1 MRLIQ
6 SSIIIV
12 SLTLLATCFAK
23 NEASVRGLKKAKGS
37 KLPTKSV
44 KSFKS
49 SKKAKAAKSDKTKT
63 GKKSKTPK
71 GKKGGSG
78 SKSAKSTKSKSCKLK
93 KSSKNFKIEG
103 YNTYNNMTLKRTG
116 LPSLLN
122 PVVNNSVAFLGDWDS
137 IWGDYVSI
145 CLEDAVVECSR
156 RCAEED
162 GKCTTF
168 EVTAVDDGRS
178 INSPMHYC
186 HLINNNVNEF
196 NSRRIYPTSELS
208 PVVTYV
214 YNNKLAPPLKVDE
227 MPKGLYPDNSASA
240 DFQTYGIPAVS
251 CVGTQGL
258 TNPNFNQALFK
269 ECATCFLSAASPYNS
284 CISIVAGICGGVSLK
299 GEKLNFFSDDTC
311 GQACFAGKASNYA
324 CLSTLQTYVLAV
336 EGQALINAPDLGPV
350 FGCTTSN
357 IFDPTTGEKIPDYT
371 CPPNTNQPVPN

>member
-1 MRLIQ
+1 MGA
-6 SSIIIV
+6 SI
-12 SLTLLATCFAK
+12 
-23 NEASVRGLKKAKGS
+23 RGLKDAKSS
-37 KLPTKSV
+37 KSKSV

-49 SKKAKAAKSDKTKT
+49 SKNPEAAKRKKTKT
-63 GKKSKTPK
+63 KSL
-71 GKKGGSG
+71 
-78 SKSAKSTKSKSCKLK
+78 KSAKSTKYAKSCKFE
-93 KSSKNFKIEG
+93 KSSKDFNRAIEE
-103 YNTYNNMTLKRTG
+103 YDHEKYKDMTLKNPGVTSF
-116 LPSLLN
+116 LK
-122 PVVNNSVAFLGDWDS
+122 PVVDNLIAFE
-137 IWGDYVSI
+137 GDYVSI

-208 PVVTYV
+208 LVVTYV

-258 TNPNFNQALFK
+258 TNPNFNQALFD